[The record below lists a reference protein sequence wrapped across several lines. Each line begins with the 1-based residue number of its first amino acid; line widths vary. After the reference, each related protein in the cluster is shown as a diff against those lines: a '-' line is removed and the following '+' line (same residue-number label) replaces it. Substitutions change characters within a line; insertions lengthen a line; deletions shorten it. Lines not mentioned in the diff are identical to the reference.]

1 MPDATRDHALAAPRS
16 RRRRLARGPLVIG
29 EPAAAVE
36 PRLALAEPYRPDT
49 VADGGAAF
57 GMTVRAA
64 SVRGLAKRWSG
75 GPRQDDL
82 CIGMHAPSRTLIV
95 AVADG
100 VSAAARSHL
109 GAALAVRQAV
119 AAVARALERGAEVDW
134 DEIFRHAAWALVEA
148 RRAEDAAAGVE
159 DAAPGVKEAAAHV
172 EEAART
178 LACTLLVAAVTAAD
192 QDGGAPSA
200 RVAAVG
206 DSSAL
211 LLAAG
216 RYVPLL
222 GAREPVDGLAGRAV
236 AALPRAADE
245 VRSTSLALFGDDVL
259 LLATDGFTMPLA
271 DGRNDVGAVF
281 ARELRRAPS
290 PLELARLLD
299 FSRSTYDDDRT
310 LVAIWPPRE
319 R

>member
-1 MPDATRDHALAAPRS
+1 MPADTGEEAVAPTRA

-29 EPAAAVE
+29 EPAAVVE
-36 PRLALAEPYRPDT
+36 PGLSLAEPYRPDT

-57 GMTVRAA
+57 GLTVRAA

-82 CIGMHAPSRTLIV
+82 CLGAHAPTRTLIV

-119 AAVARALERGAEVDW
+119 AAVGAALDRGAEVDW
-134 DEIFRHAAWALVEA
+134 EEVFRHAAWALVDAQGAA
-148 RRAEDAAAGVE
+148 RDRAADVQ
-159 DAAPGVKEAAAHV
+159 
-172 EEAART
+172 EAART
-178 LACTLLVAAVTAAD
+178 LACTLLVATVKAAGDDAAVPCVD
-192 QDGGAPSA
+192 
-200 RVAAVG
+200 VAAVG

-211 LLAAG
+211 VLASGRFTSLLA
-216 RYVPLL
+216 V
-222 GAREPVDGLAGRAV
+222 EPRDGLAGAPV
-236 AALPRAADE
+236 AALPRSAGEVHSTKRTLASDE
-245 VRSTSLALFGDDVL
+245 VL

-271 DGRNDVGAVF
+271 DGLGDVAAVF

-319 R
+319 H